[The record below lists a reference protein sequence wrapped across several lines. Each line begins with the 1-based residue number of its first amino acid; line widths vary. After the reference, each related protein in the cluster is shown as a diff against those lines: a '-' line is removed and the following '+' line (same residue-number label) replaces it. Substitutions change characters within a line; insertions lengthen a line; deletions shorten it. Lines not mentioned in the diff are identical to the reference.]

1 MGVVYKVRM
10 GTGDGMPD
18 GIELN
23 LPRVRSREQ
32 GSADAAVEPDVALE
46 KVFREQYPRLINLLA
61 RITGDRFRAEE
72 LASEVFC
79 KLASRPA
86 LFRPQNNL
94 AGWLYRTAM
103 NLGLDALKMNSRRM
117 KNEHAAAI
125 ERSASSASGGG
136 PLESL
141 LREEQRRRVRS
152 ALAGLKPVSARLLLL
167 RYVGFSYRELADT
180 LKINPASVGQ
190 LLLRATS
197 EFKTKYSELYE
208 EKT

>member
-1 MGVVYKVRM
+1 MSVVNKVHM
-10 GTGDGMPD
+10 GTGEGMPD

-23 LPRVRSREQ
+23 LPRIRAGEQ
-32 GSADAAVEPDVALE
+32 AGSDAALEPNAALE

-79 KLASRPA
+79 KLAARPA
-86 LFRPQNNL
+86 LFRPNNNL
-94 AGWLYRTAM
+94 EGWLYRTAM

-117 KNEHAAAI
+117 KNERAAAV
-125 ERSASSASGGG
+125 ENASLPASGGG
-136 PLESL
+136 PLENL
-141 LREEQRRRVRS
+141 LREEQRRRVQA
-152 ALAGLKPVSARLLLL
+152 ALATLKPISARLLLL
-167 RYVGFSYRELADT
+167 RYVGFSYRELANT

-190 LLLRATS
+190 LLLRATG

-208 EKT
+208 EKI

>member
-1 MGVVYKVRM
+1 MSVVYKVRM
-10 GTGDGMPD
+10 GTGDGVPD

-23 LPRVRSREQ
+23 LPRVSSREQ
-32 GSADAAVEPDVALE
+32 AAGEVALSPDAALE
-46 KVFREQYPRLINLLA
+46 KVFREQYPRLMNLLA

-79 KLASRPA
+79 KLAARPA

-117 KNEHAAAI
+117 KNENAAAI
-125 ERSASSASGGG
+125 ERAASSASGGG

-141 LREEQRRRVRS
+141 LREEQRRRVQS
-152 ALAGLKPVSARLLLL
+152 ALAELKPVSARLLLL

-197 EFKTKYSELYE
+197 EFKSKYSELYE
-208 EKT
+208 GKI